1 HYVAANGVAQG
12 PVGRDHLL
20 GLWNQGKINAAT
32 LVWKEG
38 MANWLPATSPETGL
52 ALPRSGWRSAHRVG
66 IGVAAAA
73 LCLLLA
79 GLSYAAYK
87 YWWRGRV
94 ISDIVN
100 RDKDLSGALGLVVC
114 GVHVTRPDGK
124 QEEIATTVGSCFA
137 VSPEG
142 HLLTNK
148 HVVEDVWNALHADLL

>member
-1 HYVAANGVAQG
+1 FRRFHEVSADRVRWVAASSLPELFAKEGADAEPIVFAQERMPARPEPAKPVSTNAPPPPSPAEWHYVAANGVAQG

-52 ALPRSGWRSAHRVG
+52 ALPRSGWRSAHRVW

-87 YWWRGRV
+87 YWWRG
-94 ISDIVN
+94 
-100 RDKDLSGALGLVVC
+100 
-114 GVHVTRPDGK
+114 
-124 QEEIATTVGSCFA
+124 
-137 VSPEG
+137 
-142 HLLTNK
+142 
-148 HVVEDVWNALHADLL
+148 